1 MATSKSS
8 GYVTFMTIMND
19 NSQESTTK
27 LHKALGLVALIICIS
42 SCTYQLTNLKSASPN
57 NIRSIFVEAV
67 YDTATEPAPHELL
80 WDEIQRAIAA
90 NGQLRLSGPN
100 EADAI
105 LRAHIVKVQMGK
117 AGERKAPV
125 VSRRSTE
132 PDVFAGQQQP
142 PTPGQ
147 LRDIS
152 IADDHYMKTSWS
164 SVVQVEVWDLTT
176 RKLILQRQYPLS
188 GEIPTIRGDVPAEI
202 HHLRNEESFQHGFAN
217 ASRSIAERIVG
228 DLLIR

>member
-1 MATSKSS
+1 
-8 GYVTFMTIMND
+8 MTIMN
-19 NSQESTTK
+19 NTRQESTRK
-27 LHKALGLVALIICIS
+27 LYKAAALVTWAAFIS
-42 SCTYQLTNLKSASPN
+42 GCTYQLTNLKSASPN
-57 NIRSIFVEAV
+57 NIRTIYIEAI
-67 YDTATEPAPHELL
+67 YDTSSEAAPHELL

-90 NGQLRLSGPN
+90 NGQLKLVSSY
-100 EADAI
+100 EADAV
-105 LRAHIVKVQMGK
+105 LRAHIVKNQMGK

-125 VSRRSTE
+125 VSRRTTE
-132 PDVFAGQQQP
+132 PDIFSGQQQP

-152 IADDHYMKTSWS
+152 IADDYFMKTSWS

-176 RKLILQRQYPLS
+176 RKLVLQRQYPIS
-188 GEIPTIRGDVPAEI
+188 GEIPTIRGDVPTEI